1 MILDKIKATFT
12 ELFKFKN
19 INWHRLRAAAIVFLT
34 VSILAVTMFTFFGIG
49 LESTSAATN
58 SSNAVEG
65 AVHSL
70 SIVGPMYSKLN
81 SSDILC
87 NSARSDIYNLID
99 ANPGITL
106 GAITRELNLK
116 NGTANHHLY
125 ILEREGYIKSR
136 KTGKFRRFY
145 NMDYRPSGY
154 NEIQDQILGKVRE
167 NPGITQSGLARE
179 LHHSRQLINYHM
191 NDLVDNRIVK
201 LEKRG
206 NRSNCYLKQ

>member
-1 MILDKIKATFT
+1 MFR
-12 ELFKFKN
+12 FKN
-19 INWHRLRAAAIVFLT
+19 INWHSLRTAAIVFLT

-49 LESTSAATN
+49 FESTSAANN

-65 AVHSL
+65 AVNSA
-70 SIVGPMYSKLN
+70 SMIGPMYSKLN

-87 NSARSDIYNLID
+87 NSARSDIYSLID
-99 ANPGITL
+99 SNPGITL

-116 NGTANHHLY
+116 NGTASHHLY
-125 ILEREGYIKSR
+125 ILEREGFIKSR

-145 NMDYRPSGY
+145 KIGYQPSGY
-154 NEIQDQILGKVRE
+154 NEIQDQILGKVRD

-179 LHHSRQLINYHM
+179 LNHSRQLINYHM
-191 NDLVDNRIVK
+191 NDLVDSKIVK

-206 NRSNCYLKQ
+206 NRANCYLKQ

>member
-1 MILDKIKATFT
+1 MFT
-12 ELFKFKN
+12 FKN
-19 INWHRLRAAAIVFLT
+19 INWQRLRSTAIVLLT
-34 VSILAVTMFTFFGIG
+34 LSILAVTMFTFFGIG
-49 LESTSAATN
+49 FEPTSAATN

-65 AVHSL
+65 AVNSA
-70 SIVGPMYSKLN
+70 SIIGPMYSKLN

-87 NSARSDIYNLID
+87 NSPRSDIYSLID

-125 ILEREGYIKSR
+125 ILEREGFIKSQ

-145 NMDYRPSGY
+145 KMGYQPSGY
-154 NEIQDQILGKVRE
+154 NEIQDQILNTVRD

-179 LHHSRQLINYHM
+179 LNHSRQLINYHM